1 MRGAPS
7 LLRGIRMLRYYYIN
21 KEWIVSRTARQVY
34 RMAASLSLAL
44 FLIVV
49 VRPFTPEGLLPIVR
63 LLLLAAVLGT
73 AITIVAM
80 EYFLF
85 GFDNSSA
92 LKKVFWFGLMLV
104 PPLGP
109 ALYCFIVYSRSDVV
123 TANNAERVDAAS
135 A

>member
-1 MRGAPS
+1 
-7 LLRGIRMLRYYYIN
+7 MLRYYYIN
-21 KEWIVSRTARQVY
+21 KEWIVSHTARHIY
-34 RMAASLSLAL
+34 RIAASLSLAL
-44 FLIVV
+44 FLMVV
-49 VRPFTPEGLLPIVR
+49 LRPFIGAIPEGLFPIVR
-63 LLLLAAVLGT
+63 LLLFAGVLGT

-92 LKKVFWFGLMLV
+92 MKKVFWFGVMLL

-109 ALYCFIVYSRSDVV
+109 ALYCFIVYSRSGVV
-123 TANNAERVDAAS
+123 KANYAKRVDAAS

>member
-1 MRGAPS
+1 MDCVPQVATHLSHSSKSIFGA
-7 LLRGIRMLRYYYIN
+7 
-21 KEWIVSRTARQVY
+21 VSYCGGKAVKV
-34 RMAASLSLAL
+34 
-44 FLIVV
+44 I
-49 VRPFTPEGLLPIVR
+49 PEGLFPIVR
-63 LLLLAAVLGT
+63 LFLLAGVLGT

-92 LKKVFWFGLMLV
+92 LKKVFWFGVMLF
-104 PPLGP
+104 PLLGP

-123 TANNAERVDAAS
+123 EANDAKRVGAAS